1 MSRYAALSS
10 SPLPLSPED
19 LYEFRFLTDA
29 QISPDGGRV
38 AYSVKTSNPKRD
50 GYQGAIWLASSDG
63 ATAPVQ
69 ITAGSSLDATPLWS
83 PDSSHIA
90 FTSDRAEKRD
100 LNTVADV
107 HVVTLA
113 GVTRRITDGEGS
125 YGNPSWSPD
134 GATITAYGTDCAIG
148 SSARNIHIWTFSA
161 AGEAGADLLEGW
173 DRPVG
178 SAVISEIRAQ
188 AQTPPPAWARAG
200 RIPFFPS
207 PPGTGHAHTVAARGG
222 GLGA

>member
-38 AYSVKTSNPKRD
+38 AYSVKTSNRKRD

-83 PDSSHIA
+83 PEGSHIA
-90 FTSDRAEKRD
+90 FTSDRGDIPKGKKRPPRNVFVLD
-100 LNTVADV
+100 
-107 HVVTLA
+107 LA
-113 GVTRRITDGEGS
+113 G
-125 YGNPSWSPD
+125 
-134 GATITAYGTDCAIG
+134 
-148 SSARNIHIWTFSA
+148 
-161 AGEAGADLLEGW
+161 GEA
-173 DRPVG
+173 R
-178 SAVISEIRAQ
+178 
-188 AQTPPPAWARAG
+188 
-200 RIPFFPS
+200 
-207 PPGTGHAHTVAARGG
+207 
-222 GLGA
+222 